1 MHWEDGMAPNRTPA
15 YRNLTT
21 TQVKE
26 KLDRGERF
34 RLIDVREPNEHAIAR
49 IEGTELLP
57 LSRATEWIE
66 TLPRDEEIVFFCHVG
81 GRSAQVASY
90 LAEQYGFA
98 QVANM
103 LGGIDDWS
111 ARIDPGV
118 PRY

>member
-1 MHWEDGMAPNRTPA
+1 MARHPTPA
-15 YRNLTT
+15 YQNLTT
-21 TQVKE
+21 ADVKA

-34 RLIDVREPNEHAIAR
+34 RLIDVREPNEHAIAH
-49 IEGTELLP
+49 IDGAELLP
-57 LSRATEWIE
+57 LSRAAAWIE

-81 GRSAQVASY
+81 GRSAQIAGY
-90 LAEQYGFA
+90 LADQQGFT

-111 ARIDPGV
+111 ARIDPSV

>member
-1 MHWEDGMAPNRTPA
+1 MAPQRTPA
-15 YRNLTT
+15 YQNLTT
-21 TQVKE
+21 TDVKA

-34 RLIDVREPNEHAIAR
+34 RLIDVREPSEHAIAH
-49 IEGTELLP
+49 IAGAELLP
-57 LSRATEWIE
+57 LSRAAEWIE

-81 GRSAQVASY
+81 GRSAQIAGY
-90 LAEQYGFA
+90 LTNQDGFT

-111 ARIDPGV
+111 ARIDSSV